1 MSPTCLYSKGV
12 WKALARTRG
21 KGVEDWE
28 KTRDFREG
36 LIQLYKRFKADV
48 EALCKK
54 YGVKINCW
62 YSPSTIPQPKFI
74 IDGVGFD
81 ADELYDEK
89 LFDNLANKAKEAV
102 KRTKNQHR
110 LMTRRLKRF

>member
-1 MSPTCLYSKGV
+1 M
-12 WKALARTRG
+12 ARTRG

-54 YGVKINCW
+54 HKVEINFW
-62 YSPSTIPQPKFI
+62 YSPSKIPQPKFI
-74 IDGVGFD
+74 IDGIGFD

-89 LFDNLANKAKEAV
+89 ISETLAIKQ
-102 KRTKNQHR
+102 KRGREKDEESVQ
-110 LMTRRLKRF
+110 LKGPQRSGG

>member
-1 MSPTCLYSKGV
+1 
-12 WKALARTRG
+12 LARTRG

-36 LIQLYKRFKADV
+36 PIQLYKRFKADV
-48 EALCKK
+48 ETLCEKHK
-54 YGVKINCW
+54 VEINFW
-62 YSPSTIPQPKFI
+62 YSPSNIPQPKFI

-89 LFDNLANKAKEAV
+89 ISETLANQAKETE
-102 KRTKNQHR
+102 KRTKNQHSLR
-110 LMTRRLKRF
+110 DRRQRSGG